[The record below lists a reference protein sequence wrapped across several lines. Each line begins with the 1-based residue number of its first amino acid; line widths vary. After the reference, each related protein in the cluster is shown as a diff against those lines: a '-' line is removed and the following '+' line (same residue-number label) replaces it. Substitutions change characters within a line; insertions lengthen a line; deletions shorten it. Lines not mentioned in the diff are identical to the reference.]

1 MRYVQIRV
9 SKHSCLDRLLEDISK
24 EVWEKMKNILPAGE
38 DSNDH
43 YFSLRKLIKRAV
55 KRRVHKY
62 PNCGLAEACH
72 DEIEG
77 GPWMDY
83 GDKIYMLSVENDIEG
98 FINDIAN
105 QTLNSI
111 IDETTVGTQSE
122 VFSLI
127 SASLRH
133 EFSKYLY
140 FNPVCRT
147 IPFCQLQLD

>member
-1 MRYVQIRV
+1 MRHVQIRV

-24 EVWEKMKNILPAGE
+24 EVWQKMKNILPAE
-38 DSNDH
+38 DSTDD
-43 YFSLRKLIKRAV
+43 YSSLRKLIKRAV

-83 GDKIYMLSVENDIEG
+83 SDKIYMLSVENDIDG
-98 FINDIAN
+98 FINDIAKQIVTN
-105 QTLNSI
+105 TVDRLPIRSEMFSVISTTLH
-111 IDETTVGTQSE
+111 
-122 VFSLI
+122 
-127 SASLRH
+127 H
-133 EFSKYLY
+133 EFGKYLY